1 MVTFS
6 IMLYRQIQNSF
17 YRLPVKRMTMPK
29 FMQSVSKQTYE
40 KLIAIARNKGI
51 KLQELIR
58 VIIIPEWLEEREKK
72 G

>member
-1 MVTFS
+1 
-6 IMLYRQIQNSF
+6 
-17 YRLPVKRMTMPK
+17 MTMPK

-40 KLIAIARNKGI
+40 KLIAIARKKGI
-51 KLQELIR
+51 KIQELIR